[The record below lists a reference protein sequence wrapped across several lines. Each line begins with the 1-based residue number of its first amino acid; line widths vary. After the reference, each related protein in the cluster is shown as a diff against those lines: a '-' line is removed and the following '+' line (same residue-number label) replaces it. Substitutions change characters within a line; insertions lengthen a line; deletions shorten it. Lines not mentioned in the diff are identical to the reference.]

1 MEVPKV
7 IVCTVASLPKALIIE
22 CEHVV
27 VVVVVC
33 EQTTYFEKTIRR

>member
-27 VVVVVC
+27 VVVVC